1 MSYLECDNEDSKDRG
16 VIASRAPGG
25 LQAQMRKAFRE
36 WLDAS
41 KAWSTLCRTLDAE
54 GDSSTAKRELRKME
68 RRLNAA
74 ADAFKQTQQRL
85 SEYTRA

>member
-1 MSYLECDNEDSKDRG
+1 MSYLEFDNEDSKDG
-16 VIASRAPGG
+16 ALIANRAPGG
-25 LQAQMRKAFRE
+25 LQAQMRKAFQE

-54 GDSSTAKRELRKME
+54 GDNSAAKRELRKME

-74 ADAFKQTQQRL
+74 ADAFKQTQQRV
-85 SEYTRA
+85 SDYTRA

>member
-1 MSYLECDNEDSKDRG
+1 MSYVEFDNEDSKDG
-16 VIASRAPGG
+16 ALSANRAPGG

-41 KAWSTLCRTLDAE
+41 KAWSALCRTLDAE
-54 GDSSTAKRELRKME
+54 ADSSAAKRELRKME

-85 SEYTRA
+85 SDYTRA

>member
-1 MSYLECDNEDSKDRG
+1 MNYLELDNEGPKDG
-16 VIASRAPGG
+16 ELIAGG
-25 LQAQMRKAFRE
+25 AHESLQAQVRKAFRE

-41 KAWSTLCRTLDAE
+41 KAWSALCRTLDVE
-54 GDSSTAKRELRKME
+54 GDSSTAKRELRRME

-85 SEYTRA
+85 SDYTRA